1 MYKGRQDGIDCN
13 TLAHHFPSPYSLSHS
28 LSHLVAMWCRLHRC
42 IVASLPRTLIVA
54 VVNRAAAAFASA
66 EGEQTASAT
75 FCW

>member
-42 IVASLPRTLIVA
+42 IVASLTLIVA
-54 VVNRAAAAFASA
+54 VVNRAAAAFASV
-66 EGEQTASAT
+66 EGERTAPAT

>member
-13 TLAHHFPSPYSLSHS
+13 TLARHLPSPYFLSLSLIVS
-28 LSHLVAMWCRLHRC
+28 SGGNVVSFASLHRG
-42 IVASLPRTLIVA
+42 ITTLIVA
-54 VVNRAAAAFASA
+54 VVNRAAAAFDSA